1 MRYVAAVCAI
11 ALIATAMFAG
21 AWFRVRLDDPVVS
34 FIAGFQVDLRQLSV
48 CGPNGVC
55 QTMSLA
61 ELHGGY
67 PIAAVIAFWSGGS
80 VLVIVSMQV
89 FARLRG
95 LALVGYGVVLI
106 STLAVVAAAFVVAP
120 TPNDFADGT
129 GHVTRTLA
137 PFAMVAGNI
146 AALLALRIRSVT
158 RTRPTRFVSDPD
170 RLPVTPI
177 TPHRMVAV
185 EPPPKRP
192 LSDT

>member
-11 ALIATAMFAG
+11 ALISTAMFAV
-21 AWFRVRLDDPVVS
+21 AWFRLRIDDSVVS
-34 FIAGFQVDLRQLSV
+34 FISSFHVDLRQLSV
-48 CGPNGVC
+48 CGPTDAC

-61 ELHGGY
+61 ELRGGY
-67 PIAAVIAFWSGGS
+67 PIAAVVAFWTGGS
-80 VLVIVSMQV
+80 VLVIVAMQV
-89 FARLRG
+89 FARLRA

-106 STLAVVAAAFVVAP
+106 STIATVVAAYVVAP
-120 TPNDFADGT
+120 TPADFADGT
-129 GHVTRTLA
+129 GHITRTLA
-137 PFAMVAGNI
+137 PLAMVAGNI
-146 AALLALRIRSVT
+146 AALFALRVRSVARVQPIRS
-158 RTRPTRFVSDPD
+158 VSDPD